1 MNNETKLTIIII
13 LFSFSILLL
22 IEKSYQSIFPNIKEE
37 NNNNNY
43 VSNVEI
49 IEKIIYKESKK
60 EIKSV
65 GEQEEEKDQVPIKTS
80 ELNKNPDGK
89 IIIANE
95 IKEIQ

>member
-1 MNNETKLTIIII
+1 MNKETKLTIVII

-22 IEKSYQSIFPNIKEE
+22 IEKSYQSIFPNIEEE

-60 EIKSV
+60 EIKFV
-65 GEQEEEKDQVPIKTS
+65 GEQEEEKESSD
-80 ELNKNPDGK
+80 
-89 IIIANE
+89 
-95 IKEIQ
+95 